1 MGIETAAMVALA
13 ASATYSAY
21 SSIQQGKQAQLNA
34 DAQSDQAQIDADNA
48 ASAAR
53 VQAERI
59 RKMGRSQ
66 AGEAR
71 AALAGS
77 GVDVGEGT
85 ALNINQEIY
94 GNAEEDAV
102 MTILN
107 GENQRQRGYTD
118 AANMSLYGKQQ
129 RAAANSQAVGSVLS
143 AGSQLGMWKAS
154 AAGRNGTV
162 SQAGGN
168 G

>member
-1 MGIETAAMVALA
+1 MAAA
-13 ASATYSAY
+13 AAYAAIAAATAY
-21 SSIQQGKQAQLNA
+21 SVYTTQQSGKQASLNA
-34 DAQSDQAQIDADNA
+34 DAQSEQAQLDADNA

-53 VQAERI
+53 VQADRI
-59 RKMGRSQ
+59 RRMARTQ

-71 AALAGS
+71 AALSAS
-77 GVDVGEGT
+77 GVSVDEGT

-107 GENQRQRGYTD
+107 GENQKKRGYVDAENTALYGRQQRS
-118 AANMSLYGKQQ
+118 AANAQSIGTVL
-129 RAAANSQAVGSVLS
+129 QAGSTMGMDWKRS
-143 AGSQLGMWKAS
+143 AGS
-154 AAGRNGTV
+154 NGSV
-162 SQAGGN
+162 SKVGGN